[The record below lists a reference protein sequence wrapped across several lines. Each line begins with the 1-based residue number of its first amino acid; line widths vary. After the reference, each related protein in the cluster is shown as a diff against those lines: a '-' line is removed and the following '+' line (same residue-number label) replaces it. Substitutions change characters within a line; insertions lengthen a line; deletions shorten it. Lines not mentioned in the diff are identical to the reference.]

1 MEAKAGL
8 FEFDSFFWCCVC
20 AQDKHVR
27 GAEFSRGCRL
37 FFFSWHEKQNWT
49 EDSLCLVGFGRPI
62 PRSDSDVIGESAV
75 GFCAC
80 CSLHLH
86 EPWAMARHLVWF
98 LFGSAPI
105 VFGAP
110 PTCIGSGKES
120 GHIWPPQLQHFHQP
134 AFQLNAFIF
143 RITITNIHTYIH
155 TYKKPN
161 GPKKKRRQKP

>member
-1 MEAKAGL
+1 MLCLRTRQARAWGG
-8 FEFDSFFWCCVC
+8 V
-20 AQDKHVR
+20 
-27 GAEFSRGCRL
+27 FSRL
-37 FFFSWHEKQNWT
+37 SLIFFFLTWKTKLNRRFSV
-49 EDSLCLVGFGRPI
+49 SCGIGRPI